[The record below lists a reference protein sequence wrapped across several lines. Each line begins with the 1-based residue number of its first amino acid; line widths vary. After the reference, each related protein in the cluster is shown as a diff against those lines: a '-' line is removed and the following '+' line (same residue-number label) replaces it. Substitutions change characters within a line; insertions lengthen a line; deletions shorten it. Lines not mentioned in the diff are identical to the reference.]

1 MPGLTKGVQR
11 EIMVNLGIGLL
22 YYTLFLGALLSAEAS
37 RLTAAH
43 MIMIQPQNMFMQ
55 TLLVLKK

>member
-22 YYTLFLGALLSAEAS
+22 YYTLFLGTLLSAEAS

-43 MIMIQPQNMFMQ
+43 MIMIQPQNMFM
-55 TLLVLKK
+55 